1 MARFHDDWTILPHG
15 PLRELEPGLLTVTG
29 QIPMPLGNFP
39 RRMTVV
45 ALDGGK
51 VALYSPIALE
61 EEAMARIE
69 ALGEI
74 AWLIVPSAAH
84 RLDSR
89 PFRKRYPD
97 AKIVTAPGAMDGVT
111 EAVPV
116 DCTTADLGP
125 SADLMTVAGA
135 SQSEVALLV
144 RHEGGSTLVVN
155 DVIGNVSRP
164 QGIGAWIMSRATG
177 FGPRP
182 QVPRLIR
189 SKLVD
194 DPRALAAQFR
204 EWAAIPGLRRLVP
217 CHGEIIDNPAAELAR
232 IAGELGR

>member
-1 MARFHDDWTILPHG
+1 MAKLHDDWTILPHG

-29 QIPMPLGNFP
+29 QIPMPIGNFP
-39 RRMTVV
+39 RRMTVI
-45 ALDGGK
+45 ALEGGK

-89 PFRKRYPD
+89 PFHKRYPD
-97 AKIVTAPGAMDGVT
+97 ARIVTATGAREGVA

-116 DCTTADLGP
+116 DGTTADLGP
-125 SADLMTVAGA
+125 TAELIPVAGA
-135 SQSEVALLV
+135 KQSEVAVLV
-144 RHEGGSTLVVN
+144 RHEGGCSLVTN

-164 QGIGAWIMSRATG
+164 QGIGAWIMSRLTG
-177 FGPRP
+177 FGPRA

-189 SKLVD
+189 LNFID
-194 DPRALAAQFR
+194 DPKALANQLR
-204 EWAAIPGLRRLVP
+204 QWAAMPGLCRLIP
-217 CHGEIIDNPAAELAR
+217 CHGEVIDNPAAELSR
-232 IAGELGR
+232 IAAQLDR